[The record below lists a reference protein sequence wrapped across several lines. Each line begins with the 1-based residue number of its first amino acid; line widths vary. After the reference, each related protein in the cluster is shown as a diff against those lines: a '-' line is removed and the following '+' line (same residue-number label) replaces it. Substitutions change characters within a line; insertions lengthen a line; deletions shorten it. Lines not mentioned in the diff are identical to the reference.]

1 MIEFNEISRVDSYL
15 ESLAKVSRWTLSW
28 AFAIS
33 VLSIFSSHDYVFQNI
48 SIPKRSTFVAL
59 GIIGMMYAFLSGQYI
74 AKIRVAL
81 HLSQNK
87 TELVKAIVSHGSMF
101 NMFYQT
107 QRNITLFTL
116 QTNIINIVFLGII
129 YTAGYFYYVDT
140 LPLYYANLSFRG
152 LLEIIIGVILM
163 FLAIFLALRKTV

>member
-129 YTAGYFYYVDT
+129 YTAGYFY
-140 LPLYYANLSFRG
+140 
-152 LLEIIIGVILM
+152 
-163 FLAIFLALRKTV
+163 